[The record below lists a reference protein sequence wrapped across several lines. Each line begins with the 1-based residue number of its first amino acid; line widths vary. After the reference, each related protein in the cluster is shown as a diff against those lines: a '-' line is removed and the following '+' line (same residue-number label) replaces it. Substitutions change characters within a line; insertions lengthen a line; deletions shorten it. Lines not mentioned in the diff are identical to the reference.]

1 MQHLHFYPSPI
12 TYVQHTPLKR
22 HVQSYI
28 SPCYPFQLQQ
38 KDHYDRRTQV
48 DKEAKGQQYASTLL
62 EKALARGP
70 TTQPMVKLGKVLRIS
85 ADRKELHYLPLED
98 IGGNFYR
105 CTAGRLA
112 GQQWLMWSTQLGS
125 TTMREPG
132 FTHYCP
138 TPVTSTRPSMTCNQA
153 QLL

>member
-70 TTQPMVKLGKVLRIS
+70 TTSRDTSQPGPSHLSQPTMSGDTSQPGPSHLSQPTIASDSEEDLDTPGVGDMVAIVLPGSTLAQPMVKLGEGAAYQR
-85 ADRKELHYLPLED
+85 R
-98 IGGNFYR
+98 
-105 CTAGRLA
+105 
-112 GQQWLMWSTQLGS
+112 
-125 TTMREPG
+125 
-132 FTHYCP
+132 
-138 TPVTSTRPSMTCNQA
+138 
-153 QLL
+153 